1 MLSEFFDFWKKTAP
15 ALLKPTE
22 VPTRSLLTP
31 PETHRKKSAQTASAR
46 AHDILWKPQYRLC
59 PHPHNFKMAGAGASE
74 NDGASVEPS
83 PANTEQ
89 QKKEMS
95 VELKK
100 SLRKGDTW

>member
-1 MLSEFFDFWKKTAP
+1 
-15 ALLKPTE
+15 
-22 VPTRSLLTP
+22 
-31 PETHRKKSAQTASAR
+31 
-46 AHDILWKPQYRLC
+46 
-59 PHPHNFKMAGAGASE
+59 MAGAGASE
-74 NDGASVEPS
+74 NDGVSVEPS